1 MRRHW
6 KPVVSLLVALCLLAG
21 AMTGALAVDR
31 ERVADGAAEW
41 LLEKVPVDP
50 QDTELDNAA
59 DWTAIVL
66 SRGGYEGYADYPTY
80 LDGAV
85 KANFAQ
91 MYLSDYARAALAA
104 GASGGDARNVGGH
117 DLIEAIAKTDFTQ
130 ELYTDGVS
138 YALLAADSMD
148 YDFPAD
154 SRQAMIDALCKAQ
167 RADGGFN
174 YLLSVN
180 PDDIYSVDGSVD
192 TTGPVLAALTPYQAD
207 KEVAVVIEKA
217 LSFLKASQ
225 NPETAGFGFM
235 GSDSAET
242 ISMAVIGLT
251 ALKIDPCGPDFVKNG
266 KTMIDAL
273 LTFVNPDGGMKT
285 WDGNSNIITTY
296 QALSALEAYARFA
309 KGEAAFYD
317 FSDLVPAPDT
327 TASATDAPASDPAA
341 PQTSQ
346 STDKPDTAA
355 SSVQAERTTA
365 PDAENPATGSSMAA
379 AGAAVLALLSSCA
392 LVVSKK
398 RTDDHA

>member
-21 AMTGALAVDR
+21 TMTGALAVDH

-50 QDTELDNAA
+50 RDTELDNAA

-192 TTGPVLAALTPYQAD
+192 TTGPVLAALAPYQAD

>member
-1 MRRHW
+1 
-6 KPVVSLLVALCLLAG
+6 
-21 AMTGALAVDR
+21 
-31 ERVADGAAEW
+31 
-41 LLEKVPVDP
+41 
-50 QDTELDNAA
+50 
-59 DWTAIVL
+59 
-66 SRGGYEGYADYPTY
+66 
-80 LDGAV
+80 
-85 KANFAQ
+85 
-91 MYLSDYARAALAA
+91 
-104 GASGGDARNVGGH
+104 
-117 DLIEAIAKTDFTQ
+117 
-130 ELYTDGVS
+130 
-138 YALLAADSMD
+138 
-148 YDFPAD
+148 
-154 SRQAMIDALCKAQ
+154 
-167 RADGGFN
+167 
-174 YLLSVN
+174 
-180 PDDIYSVDGSVD
+180 
-192 TTGPVLAALTPYQAD
+192 
-207 KEVAVVIEKA
+207 
-217 LSFLKASQ
+217 
-225 NPETAGFGFM
+225 
-235 GSDSAET
+235 
-242 ISMAVIGLT
+242 MAVMGLT

-273 LTFVNPDGGMKT
+273 LTFVNPDGGMKA

-327 TASATDAPASDPAA
+327 TAPATDAPASDPAA

>member
-21 AMTGALAVDR
+21 TMTGALAVDR

-192 TTGPVLAALTPYQAD
+192 TTGPVLAALAPYQAD

>member
-1 MRRHW
+1 MRRRW

-192 TTGPVLAALTPYQAD
+192 TTGPVLAALAPYQAD

>member
-192 TTGPVLAALTPYQAD
+192 TTGPVLAALAPYQAD

-317 FSDLVPAPDT
+317 FSDLLQAPDT

>member
-1 MRRHW
+1 MRKHW

-31 ERVADGAAEW
+31 ERIADGAAEW

-50 QDTELDNAA
+50 QDTELDNAV

-66 SRGGYEGYADYPTY
+66 ARGGYEGYADYPTY
-80 LDGAV
+80 IDGAV

-91 MYLSDYARAALAA
+91 MYLSDYARAALAV

-192 TTGPVLAALTPYQAD
+192 TTGPVLAALAPYQAD
-207 KEVAVVIEKA
+207 EEVAAVIEKA
-217 LSFLKASQ
+217 LSFLKANQ

-242 ISMAVIGLT
+242 ISMAVMGLT

-273 LTFVNPDGGMKT
+273 LTFVNPDGGMKA

-327 TASATDAPASDPAA
+327 TAPATDAPASDPAA
-341 PQTSQ
+341 PQTSE

-392 LVVSKK
+392 IVVSKK

>member
-1 MRRHW
+1 MRKHW

-31 ERVADGAAEW
+31 ERIADGAAEW

-50 QDTELDNAA
+50 QDTELDNAV

-66 SRGGYEGYADYPTY
+66 ARGGYEGYADYPTY
-80 LDGAV
+80 IDGAV

-91 MYLSDYARAALAA
+91 MYLSDYARAALAV

-192 TTGPVLAALTPYQAD
+192 TTGPVLAALAPYQAD
-207 KEVAVVIEKA
+207 EEVAAVIEKA
-217 LSFLKASQ
+217 LSFLKANQ

-242 ISMAVIGLT
+242 ISMAVMGLT

-273 LTFVNPDGGMKT
+273 LTFVNPDGGMKA

-327 TASATDAPASDPAA
+327 TAPATDAPASDPAA

-346 STDKPDTAA
+346 STDKPDTVA

>member
-1 MRRHW
+1 MRKHW

-50 QDTELDNAA
+50 QDTELDNAV

-66 SRGGYEGYADYPTY
+66 ARGGYEGYADYPAY
-80 LDGAV
+80 IDGAV

-91 MYLSDYARAALAA
+91 MYLSDYARAALAV

-192 TTGPVLAALTPYQAD
+192 TTGPVLAALAPYQAD
-207 KEVAVVIEKA
+207 EEVAAVIEKA
-217 LSFLKASQ
+217 LSFLKANQ

-242 ISMAVIGLT
+242 ISMAVMGLT

-273 LTFVNPDGGMKT
+273 LTFVNPDGGMKA

-317 FSDLVPAPDT
+317 FSDLVQAPDT
-327 TASATDAPASDPAA
+327 TPPATDAPASDPAA

-346 STDKPDTAA
+346 STDKPDTVA
-355 SSVQAERTTA
+355 SPVQAERTTA